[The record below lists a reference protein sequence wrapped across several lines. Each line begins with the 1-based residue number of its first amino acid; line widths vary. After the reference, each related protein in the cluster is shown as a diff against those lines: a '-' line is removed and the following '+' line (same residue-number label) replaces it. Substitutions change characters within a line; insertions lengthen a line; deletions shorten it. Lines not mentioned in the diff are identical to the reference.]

1 MEITI
6 LTENRPDPSNADLIH
21 EHGLS
26 VHINFQGNNIL
37 FDMGV
42 TDAFA
47 RNAEL
52 LGIDLGDI
60 SLAVISHHHYDHGG
74 GIGHFLEINDT
85 AKIYLQEA
93 PDGEGYFKALGFI
106 KRFIDLEAHI
116 FETHP
121 NRFVFL
127 CETIEPLPNVHLIP
141 KIEITY
147 PKPKGNRYMYLKKG
161 STWRL
166 DDFSHEL
173 LMVIK
178 EEDGLVVFSGCSH
191 NGILNMIE
199 TVNKKFAGLP
209 IKALIGGFHLMGLPM
224 FNTMAGSKREVADIG
239 RQMLT
244 YPVQAIYS
252 GHCTGQKA
260 YGVLKDVIGEK
271 LNPLHTGLIL
281 ET

>member
-1 MEITI
+1 V
-6 LTENRPDPSNADLIH
+6 L
-21 EHGLS
+21 
-26 VHINFQGNNIL
+26 
-37 FDMGV
+37 
-42 TDAFA
+42 
-47 RNAEL
+47 
-52 LGIDLGDI
+52 
-60 SLAVISHHHYDHGG
+60 
-74 GIGHFLEINDT
+74 
-85 AKIYLQEA
+85 
-93 PDGEGYFKALGFI
+93 
-106 KRFIDLEAHI
+106 
-116 FETHP
+116 
-121 NRFVFL
+121 
-127 CETIEPLPNVHLIP
+127 LIP

-147 PKPKGNRYMYLKKG
+147 PKPKGNRYMYLEKG